1 MKAEIGT
8 QLRALRK
15 ECGMTQEQ
23 LAEAL
28 GVSVGAVSKWER
40 GAAVP
45 ELELLTALAELF
57 EVSLDVLVGFEI
69 QPKNSLSPVEQID
82 KLLKEKQY
90 REAISKAEH
99 FLLRYPNRFSVV
111 YRAGTLYTLAGFEEE
126 NRGYIKRSIEL
137 MERSISL
144 LSQNTNPAVSEA
156 SIQAEIA
163 QCYIYLDNPKKGLE
177 ILKKYNV
184 LGVHDAMIA
193 TTYITSEG
201 LSYADGAPYL
211 TNALNG
217 LISSAIRTMTAYTNY
232 YFMEKQYAAS
242 RSAIEYLIQLL
253 EGLKRTPD
261 AVTYVDKVLAPCYSD
276 CANLSLLIGEEEKA
290 ASYLRRAYDIATAF
304 DAAPNYHFDNLLFSL
319 GEKQTAVPA
328 DNTPPVT
335 GEGTSIYIVGSSAAS
350 MVEAQLKRPDRDS
363 RLLEMWKSFS

>member
-1 MKAEIGT
+1 MKTGIGT

-15 ECGMTQEQ
+15 EHGMTQEQ

-40 GAAVP
+40 NAAVP

-69 QPKNSLSPVEQID
+69 QPKNSLSPSEQLEQ
-82 KLLKEKQY
+82 LLQKKQY

-111 YRAGTLYTLAGFEEE
+111 YRAGTLYTVVGFEE
-126 NRGYIKRSIEL
+126 NNQSYIKRSIEL

-144 LSQNTNPAVSEA
+144 LSQNTNPAISEA

-163 QCYIYLDNPKKGLE
+163 QCYLSLGNTKKGLE

-193 TTYITSEG
+193 TTYITSEE
-201 LSYADGAPYL
+201 LSCSDSEPYL
-211 TNALNG
+211 SNALNG
-217 LISSAIRTMTAYTNY
+217 FISTAIRTMTAYTNY
-232 YFMEKQYAAS
+232 YFTQKDYISS
-242 RSAIEYLIQLL
+242 RNAIEYLIRLL
-253 EGLKRTPD
+253 EGLKQSTNS
-261 AVTYVDKVLAPCYSD
+261 VTYVDKVLAPCYSD
-276 CANLSLLIGEEEKA
+276 SANLSLLLGEEEKA
-290 ASYLRRAYDIATAF
+290 VSELRRAYEIATAF
-304 DAAPNYHFDNLLFSL
+304 DAAPNYQLTDYKFSL
-319 GEKQTAVPA
+319 SGKNNPPVR
-328 DNTPPVT
+328 NTPPTT
-335 GEGTSIYIVGSSAAS
+335 GENTSIYIVGSSAAA
-350 MVEAQLKRPDRDS
+350 MVEAQLSLPDRDP
-363 RLLEMWKSFS
+363 RLLKMWKSFS